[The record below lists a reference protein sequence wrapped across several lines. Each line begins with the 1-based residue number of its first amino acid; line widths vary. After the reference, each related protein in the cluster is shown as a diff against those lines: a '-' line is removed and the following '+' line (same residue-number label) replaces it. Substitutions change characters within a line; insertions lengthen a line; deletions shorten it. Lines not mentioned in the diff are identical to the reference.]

1 MGGPK
6 RRLIEARLGESLESF
21 LTKRIVAGQRLTNI
35 ARELDLDHATIRY
48 YLKKYNIPYSAGK
61 PRQRLSP
68 YTKDTKAPK
77 LRLKGEH
84 VDVCLCP
91 LCGRDCEAKERIHQ
105 VGRCVLFCAN
115 FSRKAKQT
123 GGQTIS

>member
-1 MGGPK
+1 MPGHK
-6 RRLIEARLGESLESF
+6 RKLIEARLGESLESF
-21 LTKRIVAGQRLTNI
+21 LTKRIAAGQGLTSI
-35 ARELDLDHATIRY
+35 ARELDLDRATIRY
-48 YLKKYNIPYSAGK
+48 YLKKHNIPHSAGK

-91 LCGRDCEAKERIHQ
+91 LCGKNCEAEERIHE

-115 FSRKAKQT
+115 FSRKVTEK
-123 GGQTIS
+123 I

>member
-1 MGGPK
+1 MTGHK
-6 RRLIEARLGESLESF
+6 RKLIEARLSQSLESF
-21 LTKRIVAGQRLTNI
+21 LTKRIAAGQALKNI
-35 ARELDLDHATIRY
+35 ARELDLDPATIRY
-48 YLKKYNIPYSAGK
+48 YLKKYKIPHGLGK
-61 PRQRLSP
+61 PRQPLSP

-91 LCGRDCEAKERIHQ
+91 LCGKNCEAEERIHQ

-115 FSRKAKQT
+115 FSRKVSREDLIQE
-123 GGQTIS
+123 